1 MTSMTEPP
9 EIMPASSLCAH
20 TSRSRG
26 FTLVELM
33 VVVSIIAVLAT
44 VAGVA
49 FGKYAKK
56 VKTEAARAM
65 LLAIAG
71 AETNEDPYVG
81 SGATATYCPPATEL
95 GSGIMDW
102 PTSCESAVWLT
113 LGIPRPNQTRYSYA
127 IAAGSAADICGMG
140 SPFCDSVTAGEKWWV
155 AVAMGDL
162 DGDGVRSTFI
172 TSYAM
177 NGAIYTS
184 NEFE

>member
-1 MTSMTEPP
+1 MTDPP
-9 EIMPASSLCAH
+9 DAMPASPFRSLS
-20 TSRSRG
+20 SRDRG

-81 SGATATYCPPATEL
+81 SGTGAVYCPPATEL
-95 GSGIMDW
+95 GTGIMDW
-102 PTSCESAVWLT
+102 PTSCQSAVWLT

-127 IAAGSAADICGMG
+127 IAAGSAAELCAMG

-162 DGDGVRSTFI
+162 DGDGIRSTFI